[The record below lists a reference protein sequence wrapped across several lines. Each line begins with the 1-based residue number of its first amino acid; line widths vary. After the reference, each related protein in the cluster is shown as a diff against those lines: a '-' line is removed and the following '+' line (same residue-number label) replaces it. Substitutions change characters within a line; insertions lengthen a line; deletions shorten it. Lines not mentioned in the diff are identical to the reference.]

1 MNKKPPIDLNN
12 YEIFVIDYLDGK
24 LTPSEE
30 VELMNF
36 LDQYPDLK
44 EEVDGLGLATLEPIE
59 ISADF
64 KQHLK
69 KTPILQVGD
78 INELNYDTCFIA
90 SYEHDL
96 NELEKEQ
103 LTQFLALNPQLLE
116 EYKLHGELFLQPD
129 YSLVYHNKE
138 TLKKRRRIPV
148 FTISAV
154 AASLTI
160 LLAVTFFF
168 KFNTSHDRPEV
179 FLSSFAQRQVQQ
191 ISSPHPKVEIDLKE
205 RTFDERPDLF
215 PADVP
220 YEESPDQPLTPVEN
234 KARMDRL
241 LQKPISGNL
250 VNDYSLAQLAAKP
263 QPATIEEEITLLAD
277 ASSETADRKSLFS
290 KVIGGQWN
298 KITRRFSRNKEQNID
313 RQLQGDEPGYIKL
326 IDRSILV
333 FNTVT
338 GSETHV
344 EKTYNNEGHLTDYK
358 VSGNR
363 VYVSRPVTS
372 TQTP

>member
-1 MNKKPPIDLNN
+1 MKKKPHIDLNN

-24 LTPSEE
+24 LTPNMEE
-30 VELMNF
+30 ELMNF
-36 LDQYPDLK
+36 LNQYPDLK
-44 EEVDGLGLATLEPIE
+44 DEVEGLGLAILEPIE

-69 KTPILQVGD
+69 KTPIHQVGNID
-78 INELNYDTCFIA
+78 ELNYETRFIA
-90 SYEHDL
+90 SHEHDL
-96 NELEKEQ
+96 NESEKEQ

-116 EYKLHGELFLQPD
+116 EYKLHCELFLQPD

-138 TLKKRRRIPV
+138 SLKKHRRIPV

-168 KFNTSHDRPEV
+168 KFNTSHDRPYV
-179 FLSSFAQRQVQQ
+179 YLSAFSQRQVQQ
-191 ISSPHPKVEIDLKE
+191 ISSPHLKVKIDLRE
-205 RTFDERPDLF
+205 RKVHAIPNLF

-220 YEESPDQPLTPVEN
+220 YEYLPDQSQIPAGN
-234 KARMDRL
+234 KVGMDRL
-241 LQKPISGNL
+241 LRKPISGNL

-263 QPATIEEEITLLAD
+263 QSATIEEEILLLAN

-298 KITRRFSRNKEQNID
+298 KFTRRFSRNKEQTID

-344 EKTYNNEGHLTDYK
+344 EKTYNSEGHLTDYK
-358 VSGNR
+358 VGGNR
-363 VYVSRPVTS
+363 VFVSRPVTS
-372 TQTP
+372 AQP

>member
-12 YEIFVIDYLDGK
+12 YEIFVIDYLDGR
-24 LTPSEE
+24 LTPNEE

-36 LDQYPDLK
+36 LNQYPELK

-78 INELNYDTCFIA
+78 INELNYDNCFIA

-96 NELEKEQ
+96 TEFEKEQ

-148 FTISAV
+148 FAVSAV

-160 LLAVTFFF
+160 LLTVTFFF
-168 KFNTSHDRPEV
+168 KFNTSHDRPYV
-179 FLSSFAQRQVQQ
+179 YLSAFSQRQVQQ
-191 ISSPHPKVEIDLKE
+191 ISSPHLKVKIDLRE
-205 RTFDERPDLF
+205 RKVHEIPNLF

-234 KARMDRL
+234 KAGMDRL

-250 VNDYSLAQLAAKP
+250 VNDYSLTQLAAKP

-298 KITRRFSRNKEQNID
+298 KITRRFSRNKEQNIE